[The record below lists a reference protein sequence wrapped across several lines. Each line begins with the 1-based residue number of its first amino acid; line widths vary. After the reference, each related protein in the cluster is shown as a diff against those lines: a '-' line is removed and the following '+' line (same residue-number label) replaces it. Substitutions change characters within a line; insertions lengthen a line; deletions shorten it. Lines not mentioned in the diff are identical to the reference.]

1 MEMSNAAT
9 QLSALGN
16 ASRLAI
22 FRLLVEAGPDGLSA
36 GLIAER
42 LQLAPA
48 TLSFHLANL
57 SRAGLLRSRQES
69 RFVHYAVDFTTVDA
83 LLAYLVE
90 DCCRGADCLPVTAAA
105 RDRICSDRAASAGSS
120 KCAIRAE

>member
-1 MEMSNAAT
+1 MNDAVT

-22 FRLLVEAGPDGLSA
+22 FRLLVQAGPDGLSA

-57 SRAGLLRSRQES
+57 SRASLLRSRQES
-69 RFVHYAVDFTTVDA
+69 RYIHYAVDFTAVDA
-83 LLAYLVE
+83 LVAYLVE
-90 DCCRGADCLPVTAAA
+90 DSCQGVDCLPMTAAA
-105 RDRICSDRAASAGSS
+105 RGAVCIEQAASTGSV
-120 KCAIRAE
+120 KCAIRSK

>member
-1 MEMSNAAT
+1 MKDAVT

-22 FRLLVEAGPDGLSA
+22 FRLLVQAGPDGLSA

-57 SRAGLLRSRQES
+57 SRASLLRSRQES
-69 RFVHYAVDFTTVDA
+69 RYIHYAVDFTAVDA
-83 LLAYLVE
+83 LVAYLVE
-90 DCCRGADCLPVTAAA
+90 DCCQGADCLPATAAA
-105 RDRICSDRAASAGSS
+105 REKICIDRAVSTDPA
-120 KCAIRAE
+120 KCAIRPE